1 MAFFRSEMDFFSGQ
15 NLEIENPSFET
26 CNSSF
31 NPDIQFWVF
40 SAIADCYPLVFYKA
54 QQSNPN
60 FELFLSYLLQELGIW
75 KLRFSIPR
83 FRPEEKQPRIEEM
96 NSWFTLIGP
105 LWSTSVIMLLYLL
118 ILYTMYKIDH
128 YTHILPAA
136 KIMLL
141 NRASKL
147 QCQPP
152 CFC

>member
-1 MAFFRSEMDFFSGQ
+1 MKNHFSRTTFLHFSRKWLQIKWLIGCYEWFISPLFFSY
-15 NLEIENPSFET
+15 
-26 CNSSF
+26 
-31 NPDIQFWVF
+31 
-40 SAIADCYPLVFYKA
+40 SA
-54 QQSNPN
+54 
-60 FELFLSYLLQELGIW
+60 YLLELCWLGHQLKTMIW

-83 FRPEEKQPRIEEM
+83 FRPEEKQARIEEM

-105 LWSTSVIMLLYLL
+105 LWSTSVVMLLYHL